1 MRFSQFVKSMCAALV
16 VLLLFVV
23 GLMLPLWLGGCSPT
37 SRVQLEPSSVHI
49 KQTEGESVT
58 TVEETETWS
67 IRRRPI
73 EKAAEEPDTTEPVET
88 PAVKEEAVLPFPFR
102 AIAVASMARIPDAA
116 SGPPVP
122 IGPGDDVNYSKT
134 SKNTTKTP
142 AKSTEG
148 TAKGAGGKSEGDKAQ
163 LNANG
168 DAPGLNLPGA
178 GGGNGGG
185 FDVNGSAKSVSGI
198 PIWWIFAGVLGLGAG
213 VALKFGRFSLASSL
227 ALAAAGCALFA
238 LVWWLP
244 YACLAVLVGVALFEA
259 YRHSGSHDGNVSLLQ
274 GMKLAGVNID
284 DVIAKAKSVA
294 EPHGSAAIDAAR
306 RKEGV

>member
-1 MRFSQFVKSMCAALV
+1 MRITQFIKTACTALV
-16 VLLLFVV
+16 VVLLFVF

-49 KQTEGESVT
+49 KQVEGQSST
-58 TVEETETWS
+58 TVEETET
-67 IRRRPI
+67 IRIRIPKV
-73 EKAAEEPDTTEPVET
+73 EAPAPVEKPEA
-88 PAVKEEAVLPFPFR
+88 PAKAEAILPFPFR
-102 AIAVASMARIPDAA
+102 AIAVASMARIPDDVTFN
-116 SGPPVP
+116 GVPVP
-122 IGPGDDVNYSKT
+122 LKPGTEIESTKKKT
-134 SKNTTKTP
+134 TTTTSP

-178 GGGNGGG
+178 GGGNGGS
-185 FDVNGSAKSVSGI
+185 FDLDGSAKSISGI
-198 PIWWIFAGVLGLGAG
+198 PIWWIFAALLGVGAG

-244 YACLAVLVGVALFEA
+244 YACLAVLIGVALFEA
-259 YRHSGSHDGNVSLLQ
+259 YRHSGSHDSNVSLLQ

>member
-49 KQTEGESVT
+49 KQVEGQSST
-58 TVEETETWS
+58 TVEETET
-67 IRRRPI
+67 IRIRIPKV
-73 EKAAEEPDTTEPVET
+73 EAPAPVEKPES
-88 PAVKEEAVLPFPFR
+88 PAKAEAVLPFPFR
-102 AIAVASMARIPDAA
+102 AIAVASMARIPDDVTVN
-116 SGPPVP
+116 GVPVP
-122 IGPGDDVNYSKT
+122 LKPGTEIESTKKKT
-134 SKNTTKTP
+134 TTTTSP

-168 DAPGLNLPGA
+168 DAPGLTLPGA
-178 GGGNGGG
+178 GGGTGSS
-185 FDVNGSAKSVSGI
+185 FDLDGSAKSVSGI
-198 PIWWIFAGVLGLGAG
+198 PIWWIFAALLGVGAG

-244 YACLAVLVGVALFEA
+244 YACLAVLIGVALFEA
-259 YRHSGSHDGNVSLLQ
+259 YRHSGSHDGSVSLLQ